1 MIKSQFKIRH
11 KITHVYAPVNRSS
24 KCVNQKL
31 TDLKGEIEKYT
42 MIVKDFNTLFLVIE
56 RYRSS
61 VNQLDL
67 INIYRMLHPR
77 TVE

>member
-1 MIKSQFKIRH
+1 M
-11 KITHVYAPVNRSS
+11 
-24 KCVNQKL
+24 CNQKL

-42 MIVKDFNTLFLVIE
+42 MIVKDFNTLFLAIE

-67 INIYRMLHPR
+67 INIYRTLHPR
-77 TVE
+77 TVEWKLHPRTAECSQK